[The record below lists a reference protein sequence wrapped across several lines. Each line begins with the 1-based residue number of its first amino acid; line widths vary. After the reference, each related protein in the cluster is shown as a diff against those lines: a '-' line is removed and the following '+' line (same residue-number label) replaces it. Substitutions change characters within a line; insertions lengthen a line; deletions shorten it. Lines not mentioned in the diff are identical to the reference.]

1 MKNTTATIAL
11 AIATLATGSAFAGDF
26 SATSAWENFGKQT
39 AVQADSGKNREQ
51 VQAELAA
58 SKTASTG
65 NFGSGLSIWAKYPAQ
80 AADSGK
86 TREEVNAELA
96 AYKSANVATPNFG
109 SGLSTW
115 AKFSGQTNT
124 SAFGKIA
131 GL

>member
-26 SATSAWENFGKQT
+26 AATTAWENFGKPAAT
-39 AVQADSGKNREQ
+39 SAVSSKTRDQ

-58 SKTASTG
+58 SKAPTNGS
-65 NFGSGLSIWAKYPAQ
+65 FGSGLSTWAKYTPK

-86 TREEVNAELA
+86 TRAEVQAELA
-96 AYKSANVATPNFG
+96 ASKTPSTGNFG

-115 AKFSGQTNT
+115 AKYAAPVASK
-124 SAFGKIA
+124 AADKIA

>member
-11 AIATLATGSAFAGDF
+11 AIATLATGSAFAGNF
-26 SATSAWENFGKQT
+26 TATSAWENYGKQT
-39 AVQADSGKNREQ
+39 AAQADAGKTRDQ

-58 SKTASTG
+58 AKTPSTG
-65 NFGSGLSIWAKYPAQ
+65 NFGGGLATWAKYNGQ
-80 AADSGK
+80 AVESGV
-86 TREEVNAELA
+86 TREEVKAELA
-96 AYKSANVATPNFG
+96 AAKAANAGTPNFG

-115 AKFSGQTNT
+115 AKFSVQPST

>member
-11 AIATLATGSAFAGDF
+11 AIATLATGTAFAGDF

-39 AVQADSGKNREQ
+39 ATQADAGKTRDQ

-58 SKTASTG
+58 SKTSSTG
-65 NFGSGLSIWAKYPAQ
+65 NFGSGLSTWAKYNGQ
-80 AADSGK
+80 TADSGK
-86 TREEVNAELA
+86 TREEVKAELA
-96 AYKSANVATPNFG
+96 AAKSANAGTPNFG

-115 AKFSGQTNT
+115 AKFSAQPNT

>member
-11 AIATLATGSAFAGDF
+11 AIASLAAGSAFAADF

-39 AVQADSGKNREQ
+39 AAQADSGKTRAE

-58 SKTASTG
+58 SKTANTG
-65 NFGSGLSIWAKYPAQ
+65 NFGSGLATWAKYNGQ
-80 AADSGK
+80 AVESGK
-86 TREEVNAELA
+86 TRAEVQAELA
-96 AYKSANVATPNFG
+96 ASKTPSTGNFG

-115 AKFSGQTNT
+115 AKYSGQTNT